1 MGHFPPTS
9 TAAVEMA
16 RLHEK
21 LRSDEARRLELE
33 VRKEAERREMIKTR
47 ERERSSPASGGQGPA
62 VKKSSSDALLKLSKI
77 ASHQPDNPMQRLQP
91 SVSQSSCKSEIQ
103 SNLAG
108 HKVPTIGADR
118 TTAQSRSDVS
128 KSVKSSIPPPSS
140 DIKLPTA
147 PLDFSELSVRTP
159 GSESGP
165 MPPCSPCDSVRS
177 ASPTPSSPSP
187 PPDPNYVTASR
198 CVPYVPKSRRES
210 QANKIS
216 ADRRASTPKKLF
228 VRPFE
233 DDYSPVQPPS
243 GLGSS
248 EEPLDISGSSLSSN
262 KEGKQS
268 TGTNVDLDDI
278 VKPDDQDSDY
288 ESMSSDSSI
297 KKEGSVLC
305 PSSGLLT
312 DDEAVV
318 SQTGQFREPESS
330 EQSAV
335 SRKDKLNYLRYFR
348 LVTHRKKNDIE
359 IEKLEKR
366 RKRLRERSPSPVPD
380 PASDERPSSPSL
392 PLPSVSPHL
401 NRLPESHAKA
411 MYLSA
416 IGLCRNS
423 EEQKLSNEIMWSVI
437 LDDRLTRETP
447 DKQSVI
453 TKYFVKL
460 RDLPNRPEQAAHT
473 EARGVKRSCDGGFL
487 GPGAPASA
495 PVSPVSPSGLAP
507 ARYKGLNIPSSDAVS
522 RLAGDSSP
530 VTLPSSVEINLCS
543 LQPIAKP
550 TLLLQEVKTEPGA
563 APAPPAHLQ
572 PHMTFTRVLSSPFT
586 EVKSEPEDLTV
597 TKKKRTGP
605 SPYSW
610 PGVEAILESYKKFT
624 AGIYEENM
632 IICKHLTCPGWCGAC
647 TNCQ

>member
-1 MGHFPPTS
+1 MSHFPPTS

-21 LRSDEARRLELE
+21 LRTDEARRLELE
-33 VRKEAERREMIKTR
+33 ARKEADRREMIKAR
-47 ERERSSPASGGQGPA
+47 ERERSSPASGA

-77 ASHQPDNPMQRLQP
+77 ATAADVPMQRLQQP
-91 SVSQSSCKSEIQ
+91 SVSQSVCKSEIQ

-108 HKVPTIGADR
+108 NKVPTNGSDR
-118 TTAQSRSDVS
+118 TSTAQSDISVCS
-128 KSVKSSIPPPSS
+128 KSVKSNSSIPPAPTS

-147 PLDFSELSVRTP
+147 PLDFSELSVRTN
-159 GSESGP
+159 GASETGQMAPS
-165 MPPCSPCDSVRS
+165 SPTDSVRS

-198 CVPYVPKSRRES
+198 CVPYVPKSRQS
-210 QANKIS
+210 LANKMTTS
-216 ADRRASTPKKLF
+216 QDESSRASTPKKLF

-233 DDYSPVQPPS
+233 DDYSPIHPPQS
-243 GLGSS
+243 GLGST

-262 KEGKQS
+262 KEDKQNS
-268 TGTNVDLDDI
+268 GTNVDLDDI
-278 VKPDDQDSDY
+278 VKPLCEDQDSDY

-305 PSSGLLT
+305 PSSGHLLT

-318 SQTGQFREPESS
+318 NQTGQFREPESS
-330 EQSAV
+330 EV
-335 SRKDKLNYLRYFR
+335 SRRDKLNYLRYFR

-366 RKRLRERSPSPVPD
+366 RERLRERSPSPEPS
-380 PASDERPSSPSL
+380 PASDDRSASPSL
-392 PLPSVSPHL
+392 PLPSVAPHL
-401 NRLPESHAKA
+401 NRLPETHAKA

-423 EEQKLSNEIMWSVI
+423 EEQKLANEIMWSAI
-437 LDDRLTRETP
+437 LDDRLSREAP

-460 RDLPNRPEQAAHT
+460 RDLPDTPVPAMNG
-473 EARGVKRSCDGGFL
+473 EARGVKRSCDGSFL
-487 GPGAPASA
+487 GPGAPASS
-495 PVSPVSPSGLAP
+495 PVSPVSPSGP
-507 ARYKGLNIPSSDAVS
+507 VSRYKGLNIPSSDAVS
-522 RLAGDSSP
+522 RLTGDGVTGASDSP
-530 VTLPSSVEINLCS
+530 VSLPSSVEINLCS

-550 TLLLQEVKTEPGA
+550 TLLLQEVKTEPGV

-572 PHMTFTRVLSSPFT
+572 PHMTYSRVLSSPFS

-597 TKKKRTGP
+597 TKKKRTGA

-624 AGIYEENM
+624 AGTKI
-632 IICKHLTCPGWCGAC
+632 
-647 TNCQ
+647 